1 LVYFSRFGILYEEKS
16 GNPDCLLISFG
27 AKFKSASHLA
37 ILRSARGHACT
48 SSSQNVSANV
58 EGKVFLRV
66 GKQPKELGWPAHRE
80 QGCQMAYFPTKKSN
94 LGKFGRVSQ
103 SKIIVYFMAIWSIL
117 RPFGIFY
124 GHSVYFMVIWYIFPV
139 WVCCTMK
146 NLATL
151 IGSRC

>member
-37 ILRSARGHACT
+37 ILRSARGHA
-48 SSSQNVSANV
+48 
-58 EGKVFLRV
+58 FLRV